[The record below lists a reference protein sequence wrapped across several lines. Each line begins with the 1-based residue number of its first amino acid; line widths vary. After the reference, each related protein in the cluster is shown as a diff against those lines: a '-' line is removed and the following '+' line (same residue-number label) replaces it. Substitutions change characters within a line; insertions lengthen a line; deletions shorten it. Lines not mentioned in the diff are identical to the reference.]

1 MKGIVV
7 AAIFCVFGASMGGAQ
22 TTTTTAEAQA
32 HYTRAQ
38 LRSIV
43 ANAKTPAD
51 YSALRDYYSHA
62 AELSRVKAAEEKQEW
77 DRRKAYPPRKYPS
90 PVDSAHYLY
99 DYYLQ
104 DANAKAAKADHYQ
117 QLAQSFARPH

>member
-7 AAIFCVFGASMGGAQ
+7 AAILCFLGASTAGAQ
-22 TTTTTAEAQA
+22 TTTTAAAKA

-51 YSALRDYYSHA
+51 YNALRDYYSHA
-62 AELSRVKAAEEKQEW
+62 AELSRIKAAEEKQEW
-77 DRRKAYPPRKYPS
+77 DSRKAYPQRKYPS

-104 DANAKAAKADHYQ
+104 DANTETAKADHYQ
-117 QLAQSFARPH
+117 QLAQSFAKPN

>member
-1 MKGIVV
+1 MKGIIV
-7 AAIFCVFGASMGGAQ
+7 AAILCFLGASTGGAQ
-22 TTTTTAEAQA
+22 TTTTAAAKA
-32 HYTRAQ
+32 HYTHAQ

-43 ANAKTPAD
+43 TNAKTPAE
-51 YSALRDYYSHA
+51 YNALRDYFSQA
-62 AELSRVKAAEEKQEW
+62 AEVNRIKAAEEKQEW

-104 DANAKAAKADHYQ
+104 NAKTETAKADHYQ
-117 QLAQSFARPH
+117 QLAQSFAKPN

>member
-1 MKGIVV
+1 MKRIIVT
-7 AAIFCVFGASMGGAQ
+7 AILCFLGASTSGAQ
-22 TTTTTAEAQA
+22 TATPAGAKA

-43 ANAKTPAD
+43 TNAKTPAE
-51 YSALRDYYSHA
+51 YNALRDYYSHA
-62 AELSRVKAAEEKQEW
+62 AELSRIKAAEEKQAW
-77 DRRKAYPPRKYPS
+77 DSRKAYPPRKYPS

-104 DANAKAAKADHYQ
+104 DARAETAKAVHYE
-117 QLAQSFARPH
+117 QLAQSFAKFN

>member
-1 MKGIVV
+1 MKGIIVTAV
-7 AAIFCVFGASMGGAQ
+7 LCFLGTSTVGAQ
-22 TTTTTAEAQA
+22 STPAAAVKA

-38 LRSIV
+38 LRSAIQ
-43 ANAKTPAD
+43 NAKTPED
-51 YSALRDYYSHA
+51 YNALRDYFSHA
-62 AELSRVKAAEEKQEW
+62 AELSRIKATEEKQEW

-104 DANAKAAKADHYQ
+104 DAKTEAAKADHYQ
-117 QLAQSFARPH
+117 QLAQASTKPN

>member
-7 AAIFCVFGASMGGAQ
+7 AAILCFLGASTGGAQ
-22 TTTTTAEAQA
+22 TTTPASVKA

-51 YSALRDYYSHA
+51 YNALRDYYSHA
-62 AELSRVKAAEEKQEW
+62 AALSRIKAAEEKQAW
-77 DRRKAYPPRKYPS
+77 DSRKAYPPRKYPS

-104 DANAKAAKADHYQ
+104 DAKAETAKADHYQ
-117 QLAQSFARPH
+117 QLAQSFAKPH